1 MIENKH
7 MPQEIE
13 LRAPDDEI
21 NKIRFENWQCFMLKR
36 GFMTAW
42 VSSDEKEWTM
52 QAYMI
57 AGPAGWTEAD
67 PDKIVNMLK
76 ARWQ

>member
-1 MIENKH
+1 M
-7 MPQEIE
+7 QQAIE

-42 VSSDEKEWTM
+42 VAPDQIDWKM

>member
-1 MIENKH
+1 
-7 MPQEIE
+7 MPQQSD
-13 LRAPDDEI
+13 LKTLDDEI
-21 NKIRFENWQCFMLKR
+21 SKIRYENWQCFMLKR
-36 GFMTAW
+36 RYMTAW
-42 VSSDEKEWTM
+42 VSPDEKEWLL

-67 PDKIVNMLK
+67 PDKIINMLK